1 MTNYEYLMGT
11 PALAAQFVAK
21 VTRNCSGTG
30 DGGCGFCPLAGIDC
44 SDYQELREW
53 LESEMD

>member
-11 PALAAQFVAK
+11 PALAAQFIVSM
-21 VTRNCSGTG
+21 VRSCNTG
-30 DGGCGFCPLAGIDC
+30 DCRGCPVYLTGVDECT
-44 SDYQELREW
+44 DYRELRDF